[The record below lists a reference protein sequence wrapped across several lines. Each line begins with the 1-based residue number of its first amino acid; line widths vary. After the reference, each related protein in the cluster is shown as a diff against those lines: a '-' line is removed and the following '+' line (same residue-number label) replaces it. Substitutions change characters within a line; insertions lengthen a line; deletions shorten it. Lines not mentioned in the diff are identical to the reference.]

1 MPGGFSSSMRT
12 IRIGTR
18 GSRLALAQTTLVKAA
33 LEKAHPESVFE
44 VRVVKTTGDILADA
58 PLESIGGKGVFVKEL
73 ESRLLMGEIDLAV
86 HSLKDMPSTC
96 PMGLGIA
103 AYLEREDPR
112 DMLFSREGYSLEELP
127 EQARVG
133 TSSLR
138 RICQLK
144 ALKPHVTCVP
154 IRGNVPTRLGKIG
167 PDLDAVILAAAGV
180 KRLGLAPGSP
190 IDTAAMI
197 PSPGQAVIAVQAREE
212 DQEAN
217 SLAQSLDHALT
228 RRCAEA
234 ERSFLATLGA
244 DCRIPA
250 GAHAVIDQGRLFMVA
265 MIGNNEGTRIERMT
279 RHGDSPDIG
288 RLLAED
294 LLDRFYGDGR

>member
-1 MPGGFSSSMRT
+1 M
-12 IRIGTR
+12 
-18 GSRLALAQTTLVKAA
+18 
-33 LEKAHPESVFE
+33 EKACPESAFE
-44 VRVVKTTGDILADA
+44 VLIVKTTGDILADA
-58 PLESIGGKGVFVKEL
+58 PLETIGGKGVFVKEL
-73 ESRLLMGEIDLAV
+73 EGRLLSGEIDLAV
-86 HSLKDMPSTC
+86 HSLKDMQSTC
-96 PMGLGIA
+96 PPGLRIA

-112 DMLFSREGYSLEELP
+112 DMLFSREGYSLEDLP

-144 ALKPHVTCVP
+144 ALRPDIVCVA
-154 IRGNVPTRLGKIG
+154 IRGNVPTRLHKIG

-180 KRLGLAPGSP
+180 RRLGLAPGNP

-197 PSPGQAVIAVQAREE
+197 PSPGQAVIAIEARAD
-212 DQEAN
+212 DQEAI
-217 SLAQSLDHALT
+217 SLAKGLDHEPT
-228 RRCAEA
+228 RRCAQA
-234 ERSFLATLGA
+234 ERAFLATLGA

-250 GAHAVIDQGRLFMVA
+250 GAYAVIDGERLFMVA

-279 RHGDSPDIG
+279 RYGDSPDIG

-294 LLDRFYGDGR
+294 LLDRFYGEKL